1 MCYMTISKICRLRGF
16 HDCLV
21 PVAPYLAGIF
31 NKLRTKQKLP
41 WKVRAID
48 MLHVL
53 LLLHFILEGLLTEEV
68 AEYNRQNPFSRICDP
83 SPIVINLISW
93 YGLYHRRIPAK
104 DEDDI
109 QDLDTLGHRYVQYI
123 QYTLCII
130 NIFGILTIIC
140 DFQQF
145 NVIWLYVQ
153 ILEQV

>member
-31 NKLRTKQKLP
+31 NKLRTKQNLP

-83 SPIVINLISW
+83 SPIVIILISW
-93 YGLYHRRIPAK
+93 YGGTMAYIIVESLQRTKMTFRIW
-104 DEDDI
+104 I
-109 QDLDTLGHRYVQYI
+109 RW
-123 QYTLCII
+123 
-130 NIFGILTIIC
+130 
-140 DFQQF
+140 
-145 NVIWLYVQ
+145 VIGTYNTYNTHYA
-153 ILEQV
+153 